1 MSTLNLLNGSCMKQ
15 SLADDFNRE
24 FINEVDL
31 TKKLGDAIQNLVDS
45 NQIQCINHNTRH
57 YNKVPK

>member
-1 MSTLNLLNGSCMKQ
+1 MKQ